1 MQILMISSFY
11 PPIGSGGYAQN
22 CAEVT
27 EGLRKRGHQVEVLTS
42 RCRADSVASEKEVH
56 RRLYLENNLMHYSPG
71 HFFVRW
77 IWEESQNHKA
87 VRTLVQER
95 QPDAVFIWSMYG
107 LSRSVPATLERLMPE
122 QVIYFISDHWPLE
135 ESLHEL
141 YWKSPA
147 RSRRRRLAKAIMRLA
162 AQKLLALRNY
172 PPKLEFKHA
181 IVVSAVVQRNLIAA
195 DLPFASSRVIH
206 SGRDPNQFLF
216 YRDHERVK
224 EDNGRPLRLLYAG
237 RLGKHKGVHTA
248 IQALALLSQELQE
261 RRAYLTIHGD
271 GHPEYKQE
279 LVRLISRNA
288 LDDAIFLAGEVP
300 HKCMPEVLRQHDV
313 LLVPS
318 ICEDALP
325 GVVLEA
331 MLSGLAV
338 IGSNRGGIPEMLLHE
353 RTGLLCEADAPED
366 LASQIGKLAADRPYT
381 MRLAKQGQARALREF
396 TSDRM
401 VGNIEQYLQQT
412 LSTHFG

>member
-1 MQILMISSFY
+1 
-11 PPIGSGGYAQN
+11 
-22 CAEVT
+22 
-27 EGLRKRGHQVEVLTS
+27 
-42 RCRADSVASEKEVH
+42 
-56 RRLYLENNLMHYSPG
+56 
-71 HFFVRW
+71 
-77 IWEESQNHKA
+77 
-87 VRTLVQER
+87 
-95 QPDAVFIWSMYG
+95 
-107 LSRSVPATLERLMPE
+107 
-122 QVIYFISDHWPLE
+122 
-135 ESLHEL
+135 
-141 YWKSPA
+141 
-147 RSRRRRLAKAIMRLA
+147 
-162 AQKLLALRNY
+162 
-172 PPKLEFKHA
+172 
-181 IVVSAVVQRNLIAA
+181 VQRNLIAA